1 MPTKP
6 TAAEIGAA
14 EAMRKDPDFAKHAL
28 EAIINETPV
37 LRDALLKAGLVE
49 EVERKLDEPC

>member
-28 EAIINETPV
+28 EAIINETPT

-49 EVERKLDEPC
+49 EVERGK